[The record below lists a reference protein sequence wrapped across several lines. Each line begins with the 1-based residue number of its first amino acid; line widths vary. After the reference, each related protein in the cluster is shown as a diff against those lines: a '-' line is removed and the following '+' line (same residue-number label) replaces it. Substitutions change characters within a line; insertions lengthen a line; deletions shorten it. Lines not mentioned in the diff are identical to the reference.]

1 VKFMLLIYFDP
12 KTWDSLSEA
21 QRSEVFAGHRRFQ
34 EAIEESGEMLATEA
48 LADPSN
54 SATVRVR
61 NGRTEVSDGPY
72 LPSDRFFCGWYLVD
86 CESKQ
91 RAVELA
97 GRVPDAAYRAMEV
110 RPLMGQG
117 AS

>member
-12 KTWDSLSEA
+12 KTWDSLGEA
-21 QRSEVFAGHRRFQ
+21 QRNEVFAGHLRFQ
-34 EAIEESGEMLATEA
+34 EVIKESGEMLATEA

-61 NGRTEVSDGPY
+61 NGRPEVSDGPY
-72 LPSDRFFCGWYLVD
+72 LPSDTFFCGWYLVD
-86 CESKQ
+86 CESKE

-97 GRVPDAAYRAMEV
+97 GLVPDAAYTAMEV